1 MSSNLTPPSPAEI
14 ERFKRNIMAMTP
26 EQQAW
31 MCRFSYL
38 SRVGDLVTGSLTTKM
53 LDGRLSREHFW
64 ELVDRQYDLH
74 MEKLKAEG
82 MAILR
87 RLAEEQG
94 VNPDDFG

>member
-1 MSSNLTPPSPAEI
+1 MSKAPEQAEI

-38 SRVGDLVTGSLTTKM
+38 TRVGDLVTRALTTKI
-53 LDGRLSREHFW
+53 LDGRLSRDRFW
-64 ELVDRQYDLH
+64 KLIDRQYDLH

-82 MAILR
+82 VANLK

-94 VNPDDFG
+94 VNLDDLSL